1 VGLSRQCIAAYPERP
16 SYYDT
21 DRFVPVGRADHG
33 PDAEFSSRKA
43 NMSER
48 SSHLQIM
55 TREELLASFKNQGI
69 TSLEDLVDSVFPE
82 VGGLAI
88 DGSSGP

>member
-1 VGLSRQCIAAYPERP
+1 
-16 SYYDT
+16 
-21 DRFVPVGRADHG
+21 
-33 PDAEFSSRKA
+33 
-43 NMSER
+43 MSER
-48 SSHLQIM
+48 SSHPQIM